1 MNKKLQNFLA
11 TNKDKEE
18 DVKDTLFGFITFKQ
32 LGRGNDLDYPIIGSV
47 KTGIPVDICLEIW
60 KEGSEIECLRW
71 MGIPDEEIYLEGM
84 FLVGRYHQDFPSQ
97 VTFANLIPVYNK
109 IHEMNRRI
117 DEKQQE
123 IKEKLK
129 DLNDYLDSI

>member
-1 MNKKLQNFLA
+1 MNKKLQNFLVL
-11 TNKDKEE
+11 NKDKEE

-60 KEGSEIECLRW
+60 KENSEVDCLRG
-71 MGIPDEEIYLEGM
+71 MGVSDEEIYLESM

-109 IHEMNRRI
+109 MMNQRF
-117 DEKQQE
+117 DEKQKE

>member
-11 TNKDKEE
+11 TNKDREE
-18 DVKDTLFGFITFKQ
+18 DVKDMLFGFIMFKQ
-32 LGRGNDLDYPIIGSV
+32 SGRGNDLDYPIIGSI

-60 KEGSEIECLRW
+60 KENSEVDCLRG
-71 MGIPDEEIYLEGM
+71 MGVPDEEIYLESM
-84 FLVGRYHQDFPSQ
+84 FLVGKYHQDFPSQ

-109 IHEMNRRI
+109 MHEMNQSF
-117 DEKQQE
+117 DEKQKE
-123 IKEKLK
+123 IERKLK

>member
-60 KEGSEIECLRW
+60 KENSEIVCLRD
-71 MGIPDEEIYLEGM
+71 MGVPDEEIYLESM
-84 FLVGRYHQDFPSQ
+84 FLVGKYHQNFPSQ

-109 IHEMNRRI
+109 MMNQRF
-117 DEKQQE
+117 DEKQKE

>member
-1 MNKKLQNFLA
+1 MNKKLQNFLVL
-11 TNKDKEE
+11 NKDKEE

-60 KEGSEIECLRW
+60 KENSEVDCLRG
-71 MGIPDEEIYLEGM
+71 MGVSDEEIYLEGM
-84 FLVGRYHQDFPSQ
+84 FLVGRYHHDFPSQ

-109 IHEMNRRI
+109 MMNQRF
-117 DEKQQE
+117 DEKQKE